1 MVTHAAATTTTT
13 VAGRTR
19 AMWRM
24 RLQSA
29 ARTALTCTIVGC
41 ATLYISASLRSHLF
55 SFPAFSYLTAILIV
69 SDATLGDGL
78 RGCCYALYATL
89 QVMPLSMLGLWV
101 SGAAAGSSLSPGIA
115 AAMVV
120 MGSYVVALPA
130 STHIMSKRIAFGQ
143 LVIVFVDAVVHGV
156 HTSIIVHPLRV
167 APSTALG
174 ALASLLA
181 LLFPLPR
188 LAYFEVKK
196 LYKLYTENAS
206 ERIAL
211 YSQAVA
217 ARDTSMV
224 AALSSQAK
232 PLAETGAKLLESI
245 GLLQEGLKWEKPWLM
260 LLNPSLTD
268 PIYGLEEIET
278 SMRGMEIALSTY
290 PSFHSKTIDEELLNI
305 LQSALEKL
313 GVKIEQARGSFPC
326 HKRTAPE
333 NRGGGEIDM
342 SLPYASYFLTHE
354 DLPASFFFSCVK
366 MFINGSAKTVDT
378 SEGLMEKQ
386 AEPGS
391 KQACSNKWSMAVV
404 RNERMVFACK
414 CSLSLGLAVLFGL
427 LFDRAKGYWSG
438 LTIAISFETG
448 KQAIF
453 TLANA
458 RAQGTALGS
467 IYGVLGC
474 TVFQRIGNV
483 RLVSLLPWI
492 IFTSF
497 LRHSRMYGQAGGIS
511 AVIGALLILGRK
523 DYGPPK
529 EFAIERLTEA
539 FIGLSC
545 FILMELLFQPTRA
558 AFLAKYHLHT
568 SLEALKKCTEHIVLD
583 SGKVWLLREKQWHL
597 KSQVLLL
604 GKFISDAELEPD
616 FWSLP
621 FPVSCYQKLHK
632 ALTKIADL
640 LYFMACNIELLS
652 QALQSSNVAWK
663 EIQQHINKDL
673 ELYMQI
679 ITSLTSSLSHSA
691 DSQLPDLEEGNSNP
705 TTYNTVFCAE
715 GKYAEKILNSFLEH
729 CKEVTE
735 KFCELGVKDDQR
747 AKEALHMFAV
757 GFCSRCLMEEL
768 AQVDKGIKELV
779 QYKDP

>member
-1 MVTHAAATTTTT
+1 M
-13 VAGRTR
+13 
-19 AMWRM
+19 
-24 RLQSA
+24 
-29 ARTALTCTIVGC
+29 
-41 ATLYISASLRSHLF
+41 
-55 SFPAFSYLTAILIV
+55 
-69 SDATLGDGL
+69 
-78 RGCCYALYATL
+78 
-89 QVMPLSMLGLWV
+89 
-101 SGAAAGSSLSPGIA
+101 
-115 AAMVV
+115 
-120 MGSYVVALPA
+120 
-130 STHIMSKRIAFGQ
+130 
-143 LVIVFVDAVVHGV
+143 
-156 HTSIIVHPLRV
+156 
-167 APSTALG
+167 
-174 ALASLLA
+174 
-181 LLFPLPR
+181 
-188 LAYFEVKK
+188 
-196 LYKLYTENAS
+196 
-206 ERIAL
+206 AL

-217 ARDTSMV
+217 ARDTSMI

-268 PIYGLEEIET
+268 PVYGLQEIET

-290 PSFHSKTIDEELLNI
+290 PSFHTKTIDEELFNI

-313 GVKIEQARGSFPC
+313 GLKFEQVRGSFHS
-326 HKRTAPE
+326 HKRAAPVKSGRTI
-333 NRGGGEIDM
+333 NV
-342 SLPYASYFLTHE
+342 SLPYASYFMTHE

-366 MFINGSAKTVDT
+366 MFINGSTTTFDT
-378 SEGLMEKQ
+378 SEGLKDSEKQQ

-391 KQACSNKWSMAVV
+391 KQACKKWSIAV
-404 RNERMVFACK
+404 RNERQIFACK

-427 LFDRAKGYWSG
+427 LFDRANGYWSG

-467 IYGVLGC
+467 VYGVLGC
-474 TVFQRIGNV
+474 TLFQRIGNV
-483 RLVSLLPWI
+483 KFVSLLPWI

-558 AFLAKYHLHT
+558 AFLAKYHVHT
-568 SLEALKKCTEHIVLD
+568 SLEVLKRCTEHIVLD
-583 SGKVWLLREKQWHL
+583 PGKVWLLREKQWHL
-597 KSQVLLL
+597 KSQVLQL

-621 FPVSCYQKLHK
+621 FPVSCYQKLYR

-652 QALQSSNVAWK
+652 QASQSSNVAWK
-663 EIQQHINKDL
+663 EIQEHINKDL
-673 ELYMQI
+673 ELYMEI
-679 ITSLTSSLSHSA
+679 ITSLTSSLSHCT
-691 DSQLPDLEEGNSNP
+691 DSQGQLEEKKHHDLEEGNPNP
-705 TTYNTVFCAE
+705 TTYTAFCTE
-715 GKYAEKILNSFLEH
+715 GKCAEKILNSFLEH

-735 KFCELGVKDDQR
+735 KLCDLGGMDDQR

-757 GFCSRCLMEEL
+757 GFCSSCLMEEL

-779 QYKDP
+779 QYEDP

>member
-1 MVTHAAATTTTT
+1 MATHAAATAATT
-13 VAGRTR
+13 VEGRTR

-41 ATLYISASLRSHLF
+41 ATLYISASLRTHVF
-55 SFPAFSYLTAILIV
+55 PFPAFSYLTAILIV
-69 SDATLGDGL
+69 SDATLGDAL
-78 RGCCYALYATL
+78 RGCCHALYATL

-101 SGAAAGSSLSPGIA
+101 AGGATLSPGIA

-120 MGSYVVALPA
+120 LASYVVALPE

-156 HTSIIVHPLRV
+156 HTSVIVHPLRV

-181 LLFPLPR
+181 LIFPLPR

-196 LYKLYTENAS
+196 LYKLYTKNAS

-217 ARDTSMV
+217 AGDTSMV
-224 AALSSQAK
+224 AALTSQAK

-245 GLLQEGLKWEKPWLM
+245 GLLQEGLKWEKPWLK

-268 PIYGLEEIET
+268 PAVYGLEEIET
-278 SMRGMEIALSTY
+278 SLRGMEIALSTY

-313 GVKIEQARGSFPC
+313 GLKIEQARGSFPC
-326 HKRTAPE
+326 HKRTAP
-333 NRGGGEIDM
+333 GGGAIDM

-354 DLPASFFFSCVK
+354 DLPASFFFSCLK
-366 MFINGSAKTVDT
+366 MFINGSATTPD
-378 SEGLMEKQ
+378 SNEGLKDSENQ
-386 AEPGS
+386 QG
-391 KQACSNKWSMAVV
+391 CSNKWSMAAAV
-404 RNERMVFACK
+404 RNERMIFACK
-414 CSLSLGLAVLFGL
+414 CSFSLGLAVLFGL

-467 IYGVLGC
+467 IYGVLGS
-474 TVFQRIGNV
+474 TLFQRISNFKII
-483 RLVSLLPWI
+483 SLLPWI

-511 AVIGALLILGRK
+511 AAIGALLILGRK

-545 FILMELLFQPTRA
+545 FISMELLFQPTRA

-604 GKFISDAELEPD
+604 GKFISQAELEPD

-621 FPVSCYQKLHK
+621 FPVSCYQNLHK
-632 ALTKIADL
+632 SLAKITDL
-640 LYFMACNIELLS
+640 LYFMACNIQLLS
-652 QALQSSNVAWK
+652 QALQSSNNVAWK
-663 EIQQHINKDL
+663 EIQEHINKDL
-673 ELYMQI
+673 ELYMET
-679 ITSLTSSLSHSA
+679 ITSLTSSLTHSA
-691 DSQLPDLEEGNSNP
+691 DSQEKKHPDLEEGTPNP
-705 TTYNTVFCAE
+705 TTYNT
-715 GKYAEKILNSFLEH
+715 AEKTLNSFLEH

-735 KFCELGVKDDQR
+735 KLCELGVKDEQR
-747 AKEALHMFAV
+747 AMEALHMFAV

-779 QYKDP
+779 QYRDP